1 MSRNAT
7 LLVLALLLGLA
18 ALLALRGCGD
28 ADADGADL
36 PDAAAGATT
45 AGAGDARA
53 DADAEALARAEHLER
68 YATAMRAAVSTL
80 HRYLAALPGEDRAAA
95 DAFWAGG
102 QPPGDAD
109 EADLRALPAVP
120 SSLRTRNRNPEALDR
135 APVPEAVRI
144 PVELRLGLEGQPT
157 RRYEGW
163 YELRRVPGGDEW
175 QITNASI
182 DALPPPQ

>member
-1 MSRNAT
+1 MPRNAT

-28 ADADGADL
+28 GDAEGADIAGDADS
-36 PDAAAGATT
+36 ATAT
-45 AGAGDARA
+45 GTGDARA
-53 DADAEALARAEHLER
+53 ADAEALARAERLER

-95 DAFWAGG
+95 DAFWADG

-109 EADLRALPAVP
+109 EADLRALPAPP
-120 SSLRTRNRNPEALDR
+120 SSFRTRNRNPEALDR

-144 PVELRLGLEGQPT
+144 PVELRMGLEGQPT

-175 QITNASI
+175 QLTNASI
-182 DALPPPQ
+182 DAITPRQ

>member
-1 MSRNAT
+1 MPRNAT
-7 LLVLALLLGLA
+7 LLVLALLLALA

-28 ADADGADL
+28 RDADGADVRR
-36 PDAAAGATT
+36 DAGGATT
-45 AGAGDARA
+45 ATTRDARA
-53 DADAEALARAEHLER
+53 ADAEALARAERLER
-68 YATAMRAAVSTL
+68 YGTAMRAAVSTL

-102 QPPGDAD
+102 RPPGDAD
-109 EADLRALPAVP
+109 EADLRALPAAP
-120 SSLRTRNRNPEALDR
+120 SSFRTRNRNPEALDR

-144 PVELRLGLEGQPT
+144 PVDLRLGLEGRPT

-163 YELRRVPGGDEW
+163 YELRRAPGSDEW